1 MAYQC
6 ELVEQQ
12 ARPTLAVR
20 TRSAVERLPQV
31 LGPAWGQVMARAGKA
46 GAAPSDAPYVAYHN
60 MDMQDLD
67 LEIGCAFAQPLAGE
81 GDVRAGEI
89 PAGKAVQCIHVGP
102 YDQVGG
108 AYRALE
114 AWIAEH
120 GLQHAGPAYEFYLN
134 DPQEVPPDQ
143 LRTRVMLPVR

>member
-1 MAYQC
+1 MGYRC

-20 TRSAVERLPQV
+20 TRAAVGRLPQV
-31 LGPAWGQVMARAGKA
+31 LGPAWGQVMAVAGKS
-46 GAAPSDAPYVAYHN
+46 GAMPSDAPFVAYHN
-60 MDMQDLD
+60 MEMQDLD
-67 LEIGCAFAQPLAGE
+67 LEIGFTFARPLDGE

-89 PAGKAVQCIHVGP
+89 PAGKAVQCLHVGP
-102 YDQVGG
+102 YDQVGA
-108 AYRALE
+108 AYEALE

-143 LRTRVMLPVR
+143 LQTRVVLSVR

>member
-31 LGPAWGQVMARAGKA
+31 LGPAWGQVMACAGKA
-46 GAAPSDAPYVAYHN
+46 GATPSDAPYVAYHN

-67 LEIGCAFAQPLAGE
+67 LEVGCTFAQPQAGE
-81 GDVRAGEI
+81 GI
-89 PAGKAVQCIHVGP
+89 
-102 YDQVGG
+102 
-108 AYRALE
+108 RALPKPE
-114 AWIAEH
+114 ANAW
-120 GLQHAGPAYEFYLN
+120 
-134 DPQEVPPDQ
+134 
-143 LRTRVMLPVR
+143 RTRAKRAHPRRACPRRACGRMRSGSWSGSAGSWWRCGWRPGRGS